1 MTSFT
6 SGLADGGGRRVDAR
20 MRALGQPEEEETT
33 ARRWFPR
40 VDSSFGSVLSD
51 GERFKGREGL
61 SHKTLTRGVRFFT
74 KKVPRDWLSPL
85 NRHRSV
91 LISGLHGLHR
101 KVDCIGDV
109 ACFGTSRDYC

>member
-1 MTSFT
+1 VVAPAASSRTMWMTSFT

-74 KKVPRDWLSPL
+74 KKCRVTGSLR
-85 NRHRSV
+85 
-91 LISGLHGLHR
+91 
-101 KVDCIGDV
+101 
-109 ACFGTSRDYC
+109 